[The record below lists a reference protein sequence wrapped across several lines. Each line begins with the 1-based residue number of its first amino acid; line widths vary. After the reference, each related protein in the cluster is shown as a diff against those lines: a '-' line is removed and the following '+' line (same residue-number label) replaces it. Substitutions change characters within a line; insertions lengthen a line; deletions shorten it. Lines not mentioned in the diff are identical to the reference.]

1 MKAWPGSTRSTLF
14 ATPHVLLER
23 RADGGLLLRSEDP
36 LREHPPTVLHSFR
49 RWAVAEPD
57 RVLVAERPGGEGEW
71 RTLTYGEAERAA
83 LSVGQGLLD
92 LGLGPD
98 RPLLVLSGNSVDH
111 LVVTLGAMVAGVPV
125 APVSV
130 AYSLMSQ
137 DHARLRAIASLT
149 GPGASYAEDAGVY
162 AAALDALGELPRI
175 VSRGPGGTTL
185 DSPRATAPG
194 AEVEAAYDALTGDS
208 VAKLLFTSG
217 STGAPKGV
225 LTTHRMMAANQQM
238 MRQVW
243 PFLADEPPVIVDWLP
258 WSHVFGGSH
267 NLNLV
272 LVNGGTLYVDAG
284 RPAPGMFAPTL
295 ANLRD
300 VPPTVYFNVP
310 AGYAQLVP
318 ALESDPE
325 LAAAFFSQLRLI
337 FNAAAALPAGLR
349 ERLLRLGEATT
360 GQPVPVTGSWGLTET
375 APAVTNAH
383 FDFGDAR
390 SIGVPLPGLEVLLA
404 PGDDAAG
411 DAREIRVRG
420 PVVTPG
426 YHGRP
431 DLTAEA
437 FDDEGFYRTGDA
449 VSLADPE
456 HPGLGLVF
464 RGRLVEDFKL
474 STGTFV
480 HVGAVRTSLLS
491 AVPVLADA
499 VITGEGRDEAGALA
513 WLNGPEVVRLLG
525 RDPVVEGELVIDPE
539 LAAHLSA
546 ALLQQDGHLG
556 SSGRVA
562 RLLVMS
568 RPAGLDAGEITDK
581 GYVNQRRVLAN
592 RAHLVDLLYD
602 DEPVGAV
609 VTAGR

>member
-14 ATPHVLLER
+14 ATPHVLLDR
-23 RADGGLLLRSEDP
+23 RDDGSLLFRSQDP
-36 LREHPPTVLHSFR
+36 LREHPTTVLHSFR
-49 RWAVAEPD
+49 RWAQAEPD
-57 RVLVAERPGGEGEW
+57 RVLAAERTSTGDGW
-71 RTLTYGEAERAA
+71 RGLTYGEAERAA

-137 DHARLRAIASLT
+137 DHARLRAIASIA
-149 GPGASYAEDAGVY
+149 GPGASYAEDAEVY
-162 AAALDALGELPRI
+162 AAALDALGELPRV

-185 DSPRATAPG
+185 DSLRATTPG

-217 STGAPKGV
+217 STGAPKAV

-243 PFLADEPPVIVDWLP
+243 PFLAEEPPVIVDWLP

-272 LVNGGTLYVDAG
+272 LVNGGTIHVDAG

-325 LAAAFFSQLRLI
+325 LAHAFFSQLRLI

-349 ERLLRLGEATT
+349 RAAARARGGDHRPAGARHRLLGTDRDGARGDQRALRLRRRPLDRGA
-360 GQPVPVTGSWGLTET
+360 
-375 APAVTNAH
+375 A
-383 FDFGDAR
+383 AR
-390 SIGVPLPGLEVLLA
+390 PRG
-404 PGDDAAG
+404 AARARRRRAD

-449 VSLADPE
+449 VSLADDE
-456 HPGLGLVF
+456 HPALGLVF

-513 WLNGPEVVRLLG
+513 WLNPAEVVRLLG
-525 RDPVVEGELVIDPE
+525 RDPVVDGELVTDPE
-539 LAAHLSA
+539 LAAHLA
-546 ALLQQDGHLG
+546 DALLRQAGHLG

-581 GYVNQRRVLAN
+581 GYVNQRRVLAR

>member
-1 MKAWPGSTRSTLF
+1 M
-14 ATPHVLLER
+14 
-23 RADGGLLLRSEDP
+23 
-36 LREHPPTVLHSFR
+36 
-49 RWAVAEPD
+49 
-57 RVLVAERPGGEGEW
+57 
-71 RTLTYGEAERAA
+71 
-83 LSVGQGLLD
+83 
-92 LGLGPD
+92 
-98 RPLLVLSGNSVDH
+98 
-111 LVVTLGAMVAGVPV
+111 
-125 APVSV
+125 
-130 AYSLMSQ
+130 
-137 DHARLRAIASLT
+137 
-149 GPGASYAEDAGVY
+149 
-162 AAALDALGELPRI
+162 
-175 VSRGPGGTTL
+175 
-185 DSPRATAPG
+185 
-194 AEVEAAYDALTGDS
+194 
-208 VAKLLFTSG
+208 AKLLFTSG

-243 PFLADEPPVIVDWLP
+243 PFLAEEPPVIVDWLP

-300 VPPTVYFNVP
+300 VAADGVLQRARGLRP
-310 AGYAQLVP
+310 AGAGPGVGP
-318 ALESDPE
+318 GAR
-325 LAAAFFSQLRLI
+325 AHAFFSRLRLI

-349 ERLLRLGEATT
+349 ERLLELGEATT
-360 GQPVPVTGSWGLTET
+360 GRPVPVTGSWGPTET

-390 SIGVPLPGLEVLLA
+390 CIGVPLPGLEVLLV
-404 PGDDAAG
+404 PGGDAADDAC
-411 DAREIRVRG
+411 EIRVRG

-449 VSLADPE
+449 VSLADPD
-456 HPGLGLVF
+456 HPALGLVF
-464 RGRLVEDFKL
+464 RGRLAEDFKL

-513 WLNGPEVVRLLG
+513 WLNAAEVVRLLG
-525 RDPVVEGELVIDPE
+525 RDPVVDGELVTDPE
-539 LAAHLSA
+539 LAAHLA
-546 ALLQQDGHLG
+546 DALLRQDGHLG
-556 SSGRVA
+556 SAGRVA

-581 GYVNQRRVLAN
+581 GYVNQRRVLAH
-592 RAHLVDLLYD
+592 RAHLVDLLYA

-609 VTAGR
+609 VIGRPVERTA